1 MANKNELDNIKSLIE
16 NGDAVID
23 KIEENSRNDKLS
35 ESNLT
40 SEIMKRM
47 EKLDN
52 QNHFENEE
60 TRISNRPTNLK
71 MMKIESTPVSMGGK
85 FRGLDTPE

>member
-1 MANKNELDNIKSLIE
+1 LANKNELENIKSLIE

-52 QNHFENEE
+52 
-60 TRISNRPTNLK
+60 
-71 MMKIESTPVSMGGK
+71 
-85 FRGLDTPE
+85 